1 MHDVPGRI
9 SVEGFSVA
17 YGHKQVID
25 SVTTSFEPGR
35 ITGLVGP
42 NGSGKSTLLRAIAG
56 VQGDITA
63 GRALIDGRSIGE
75 YPRRERVRKLAMVA
89 QHESVS
95 TAMTPRHII
104 ELGILTGRGLFAE
117 LTDDDRREVER
128 SIEHSD
134 IAPIADRPWNHLSG
148 GERQRTQL
156 ARAMAQRADVLVL
169 DEPTNHLD
177 LHHRH
182 RLLARLEHQARD
194 HGLCVVIAVHD
205 LDLAARYCQHVV
217 VLEGGRVR
225 AEGAPRQALSRA
237 LLADVFGIEA
247 RLRDGDAGAV
257 SLEVTG
263 TIANW
268 QSEEHAAS

>member
-1 MHDVPGRI
+1 MPGWI
-9 SVEGFSVA
+9 SVEDFSVS
-17 YGHKQVID
+17 YGPKTVIH

-56 VQGDITA
+56 VQGEIT
-63 GRALIDGRSIGE
+63 GGQALIDGRRITD
-75 YPRRERVRKLAMVA
+75 YPRRQRVRKLAMVA
-89 QHESVS
+89 QQEAVS

-104 ELGILTGRGLFAE
+104 ELGILTGRGLFAQ

-134 IAPIADRPWNHLSG
+134 ISSIAHRPWNQLSG

-182 RLLARLEHQARD
+182 RLFARLEGEARS
-194 HGLCVVIAVHD
+194 HGLCVVVAVHD
-205 LDLAARYCQHVV
+205 LDLAARYCEHLVI
-217 VLEGGRVR
+217 LEAGRVK
-225 AEGAPRQALSRA
+225 AEGPPKESLSLA
-237 LLADVFGIEA
+237 LLAEVFGIDA
-247 RLRDGDAGAV
+247 RLREGAGGVV
-257 SLEVTG
+257 SLEVAGAVDGWRAEQHT
-263 TIANW
+263 
-268 QSEEHAAS
+268 AS